1 MKSIAKIIKSF
12 KNELAITYPLT
23 EINSIIEI
31 VFEHELGYSKTDL
44 ILKSENQ
51 LTEIQFERL
60 KTILTRLKNN
70 EPVQY
75 VLKKT
80 VFFDLDFFVAP
91 GVLIPRQET
100 EELIDWI
107 IKDADAEKSIN
118 ILDIG
123 TGSGCI
129 AITLAANL
137 RMAKVQAYDISEKAL
152 EIAQKNASINKLGVD
167 FLKIDI
173 LKHQQITENQK
184 LDIIV
189 SNPPY
194 VLEKE
199 KEQMAKN
206 VLDYEPELALFVE
219 DNDPLLFYKAI
230 TNYANLNLK
239 KEGKLYFEINE
250 AYGNEIKNLLQEN
263 GFKNVELRKDL
274 NGKDRMICG
283 SEIIWSTMFTQSL
296 SQSHTMF

>member
-1 MKSIAKIIKSF
+1 MKSVDKIIKSF
-12 KNELAITYPLT
+12 KNKLAVIYPLT

-31 VFEHELGYSKTDL
+31 VFEYELGLSKTDL
-44 ILKSENQ
+44 LLKSENQ

-60 KTILTRLKNN
+60 QAILTRLKNN

-75 VLKKT
+75 VLGKT

-100 EELIDWI
+100 EELVDWI
-107 IKDADAEKSIN
+107 IKDADAQKSIN

-129 AITLAANL
+129 AIALAANL
-137 RMAKVQAYDISEKAL
+137 QMAKVQAYDISDKAL
-152 EIAQKNASINKLGVD
+152 EIAQKNASISKLD
-167 FLKIDI
+167 IEFLKFNI
-173 LKHQQITENQK
+173 LEHQQVTENQK
-184 LDIIV
+184 FDIIV

-199 KEQMAKN
+199 KEWMAKN
-206 VLDYEPELALFVE
+206 VLNYEPELALFVK

-230 TNYANLNLK
+230 TNYANLNLT

-250 AYGNEIKNLLQEN
+250 AYGKEIENLMIKE
-263 GFKNVELRKDL
+263 GFKSVVLRKDL

-283 SEIIWSTMFTQSL
+283 IKEK
-296 SQSHTMF
+296 

>member
-129 AITLAANL
+129 AISLAANL
-137 RMAKVQAYDISEKAL
+137 QMAKVQAYDISERAL
-152 EIAQKNASINKLGVD
+152 EIAQKNASINKLAVK
-167 FLKIDI
+167 FLKVDI
-173 LKHQQITENQK
+173 LKQQQTTENQK
-184 LDIIV
+184 FDIIV

-194 VLEKE
+194 VLKKE
-199 KEQMAKN
+199 KELIDKN

-219 DNDPLLFYKAI
+219 DNDPLLFYIAI
-230 TNYANLNLK
+230 TNYANLNLS

-250 AYGNEIKNLLQEN
+250 TYGKEVKNLLLEN

-283 SEIIWSTMFTQSL
+283 MK
-296 SQSHTMF
+296 

>member
-137 RMAKVQAYDISEKAL
+137 QMAKVQAYDISEKAL
-152 EIAQKNASINKLGVD
+152 EIAQKNASINKLAVE
-167 FLKIDI
+167 FLK
-173 LKHQQITENQK
+173 
-184 LDIIV
+184 
-189 SNPPY
+189 
-194 VLEKE
+194 
-199 KEQMAKN
+199 
-206 VLDYEPELALFVE
+206 
-219 DNDPLLFYKAI
+219 
-230 TNYANLNLK
+230 
-239 KEGKLYFEINE
+239 G
-250 AYGNEIKNLLQEN
+250 
-263 GFKNVELRKDL
+263 
-274 NGKDRMICG
+274 
-283 SEIIWSTMFTQSL
+283 
-296 SQSHTMF
+296 